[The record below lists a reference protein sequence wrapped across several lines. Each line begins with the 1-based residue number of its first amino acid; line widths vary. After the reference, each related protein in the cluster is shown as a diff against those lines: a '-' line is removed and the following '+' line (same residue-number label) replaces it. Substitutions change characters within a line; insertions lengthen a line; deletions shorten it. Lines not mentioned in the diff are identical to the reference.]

1 MRACDLFCQCGTLL
15 CVQCVP
21 PGHATTRNHA
31 HTPPL
36 YKQCTVL
43 GKLRTSVQLTV
54 NESEYGSFQTSKG
67 KITAASAKGPMK
79 CSAIICTV
87 HYATLCTLCITSV
100 TSQLAGGICGDPPSQ
115 PYALLQL
122 LQAGLLSQEGSVAAA
137 SEKLCQMLLQVS
149 HPLSCRGD

>member
-1 MRACDLFCQCGTLL
+1 MCVRVTCSASVGHCYAHSVCHQAMPPQGTTLT
-15 CVQCVP
+15 Q
-21 PGHATTRNHA
+21 G
-31 HTPPL
+31 L
-36 YKQCTVL
+36 YKQFTVL
-43 GKLRTSVQLTV
+43 GKLHTSVQLTV

-67 KITAASAKGPMK
+67 KITATSAKGPMK
-79 CSAIICTV
+79 CSAVICSV

-115 PYALLQL
+115 PCTLLQL

-149 HPLSCRGD
+149 RPLSCRGD